1 MKILNQCENKNFKKC
16 DKNTYE
22 NLNNS
27 ERISLNNDNI
37 NYCMGDHCQIA
48 TYPSGLLLVK
58 KSANEISLK
67 FVNNNG
73 EVLFDIKRDELVEM
87 QNNIYDINALV
98 CSSGVLVAYK
108 YYYGEE
114 YVYYTYN
121 NAEIHAYTFDKIK
134 DKIDKFEQNL
144 GLYYNENKVAPK
156 TKSAL
161 ANYIEIVE
169 DNCKE

>member
-22 NLNNS
+22 NFNTS
-27 ERISLNNDNI
+27 EKISLNNDNI

-98 CSSGVLVAYK
+98 CSSGVLVSYK
-108 YYYGEE
+108 
-114 YVYYTYN
+114 
-121 NAEIHAYTFDKIK
+121 
-134 DKIDKFEQNL
+134 
-144 GLYYNENKVAPK
+144 
-156 TKSAL
+156 
-161 ANYIEIVE
+161 
-169 DNCKE
+169 

>member
-1 MKILNQCENKNFKKC
+1 MKILNQCKNKNFKEY

-27 ERISLNNDNI
+27 EKISLNNDNI
-37 NYCMGDHCQIA
+37 NYCMGDHYQIA
-48 TYPSGLLLVK
+48 TYPSGLLMIY
-58 KSANEISLK
+58 KSAYKIEIK
-67 FVNNNG
+67 FMNNNG
-73 EVLFDIKRDELVEM
+73 EMLFDLTRDELEEM
-87 QNNIYDINALV
+87 SNTIYDINALV
-98 CSSGVLVAYK
+98 CSSGVLVSYK
-108 YYYGEE
+108 HYYGEE

-161 ANYIEIVE
+161 ADFVNIV
-169 DNCKE
+169 DDSTKQ

>member
-1 MKILNQCENKNFKKC
+1 M
-16 DKNTYE
+16 
-22 NLNNS
+22 
-27 ERISLNNDNI
+27 
-37 NYCMGDHCQIA
+37 
-48 TYPSGLLLVK
+48 LV
-58 KSANEISLK
+58 S
-67 FVNNNG
+67 
-73 EVLFDIKRDELVEM
+73 
-87 QNNIYDINALV
+87 
-98 CSSGVLVAYK
+98 YK

-161 ANYIEIVE
+161 ADYVNIV
-169 DNCKE
+169 DDSTKQ